1 MQQENEGVR
10 KGEWEGG
17 KEDEKNCS
25 QSRKLPR
32 QIESVVAPHT
42 HTHTCPTQVLREA
55 GEEGREAGIRGQFG
69 IASGS
74 CHVLNVQ
81 N

>member
-1 MQQENEGVR
+1 MEEGERESGREAKRMR
-10 KGEWEGG
+10 KTAVKAG
-17 KEDEKNCS
+17 NC
-25 QSRKLPR
+25 RAKLKVW
-32 QIESVVAPHT
+32 SLHT
-42 HTHTCPTQVLREA
+42 HTHTCTTQVLREA
-55 GEEGREAGIRGQFG
+55 VEEGREASIRGQFG